1 MTGEGARRTLAR
13 VKRQPPGAPG
23 DEIEVYIRTYTSLL
37 RSSGE
42 VPVRAFEEA
51 HEFSDASLHS
61 GAREARP
68 DVAAFA
74 YAAARLPA
82 QIAFAR
88 IVVMG
93 QSHEQ
98 FAAAG
103 FDVRGEDWKRVT
115 TRGRRRPLR
124 WDGVGSLAA
133 FVTSKSD
140 IDDLVPI
147 LTAYQIEWNKMHA
160 LLGGDDLGRAMAAA
174 PADAPLAPDAAA
186 LAGPLD
192 LTPDQ
197 LSTLLAALGAEW
209 PAALREIARRPSD
222 LVVRLLNAGFI
233 EYQRAAMRWWSGIEP
248 AYLRSTR
255 PRRAPV
261 YFVSSNTHSLVNV
274 VGGYALAHRQEILDF
289 AQRRNPEGLAEP
301 LERAIATGDEHEAA
315 NIAYYL
321 LRAFLHDDDGHVQ
334 ERLATVQRFD
344 SESGISSIES
354 PGRID
359 VGAQLIRL
367 SSLREDRLDPRARVP
382 GMALL
387 AESEAVIVNIDYPLG
402 MAAYHHL
409 SRVAQGVGELRGV
422 YVMGKGATLNGR
434 VGDVMIAT
442 NVYDEHSKNTYL
454 FRNCFTASDLQPF
467 LRRGTVLDH
476 QKALTVRGTFQQNR
490 AYLGAFYADG
500 YTVLEMEAG
509 PYLSAI
515 YEVVSPDRHPND
527 EISHL
532 SSRTPFDVG
541 ILHYASDTPYSRRQ
555 SLLSKSLSYFGVE
568 ATYAC
573 TNAILRRILQQE
585 VARLSAR

>member
-1 MTGEGARRTLAR
+1 
-13 VKRQPPGAPG
+13 VKREPPRAPG

-42 VPVRAFEEA
+42 VPVRALEEA
-51 HEFSDASLHS
+51 HEYSDASLHA
-61 GAREARP
+61 GAREPRP
-68 DVAAFA
+68 DIAAFA

-98 FAAAG
+98 FEGAG
-103 FDVRGEDWKRVT
+103 YAVRDPHWTRVT

-124 WDGVGSLAA
+124 WDGAGTLAA
-133 FVTSKSD
+133 FVTSRSD

-160 LLGGDDLGRAMAAA
+160 LLARDDVGRALAAA
-174 PADAPLAPDAAA
+174 PGDAPLSPDPEA

-192 LTPDQ
+192 LTEEQ
-197 LSTLLAALGAEW
+197 VRTLQVALGTRW
-209 PAALREIARRPSD
+209 RAALREVARRPSD
-222 LVVRLLNAGFI
+222 LLVRLLSAGFI

-248 AYLRSTR
+248 AYLREAL
-255 PRRAPV
+255 PRRPPV

-274 VGGYALAHRQEILDF
+274 LGGYALAHRAEILDF
-289 AQRRNPEGLAEP
+289 ARRRNPEGLAAP
-301 LERAIATGDEHEAA
+301 LERAIAEGDEHEAA

-321 LRAFLHDDDGHVQ
+321 LRAFLHDDDGHAH

-344 SESGISSIES
+344 SESGIASRES
-354 PGRID
+354 PGRVD

-367 SSLREDRLDPRARVP
+367 SAVREDRVDPRARVP
-382 GMALL
+382 GLARL
-387 AESEAVIVNIDYPLG
+387 AESDAVIVNIDYPLG

-409 SRVAQGVGELRGV
+409 SRIAQGVGELRGI

-434 VGDVMIAT
+434 VGDVMIAS

-454 FRNCFTASDLQPF
+454 FRNCFSASDVQPF

-500 YTVLEMEAG
+500 YSVLEMEAG

-515 YEVVSPDRHPND
+515 YEIVSPDRHPNE
-527 EISHL
+527 EIAHL

-541 ILHYASDTPYSRRQ
+541 VLHYASDTPYSRRQ

-568 ATYAC
+568 STYAC
-573 TNAILRRILQQE
+573 TYAILRRIFAQE
-585 VARLSAR
+585 LARIDGRAR

>member
-1 MTGEGARRTLAR
+1 M
-13 VKRQPPGAPG
+13 KREPPRAPG

-51 HEFSDASLHS
+51 HEYSDASLHA
-61 GAREARP
+61 GAREPRP

-82 QIAFAR
+82 QVAFAR

-98 FAAAG
+98 FESAG
-103 FDVRGEDWKRVT
+103 YAVREAHWTRVT

-124 WDGVGSLAA
+124 WDGAGTVAA
-133 FVTSKSD
+133 FVTSRSD

-160 LLGGDDLGRAMAAA
+160 LLARDDVGRALAAA
-174 PADAPLAPDAAA
+174 PADAPLSSEPSA

-192 LTPDQ
+192 LTEEQ
-197 LSTLLAALGAEW
+197 VRNLLVALGAGW

-222 LVVRLLNAGFI
+222 LLVRLLSAGFI

-248 AYLRSTR
+248 AYLREAL
-255 PRRAPV
+255 PRRPPV

-274 VGGYALAHRQEILDF
+274 LGGYALAHRGEILDF
-289 AQRRNPEGLAEP
+289 ARRRNPEGLAAP
-301 LERAIATGDEHEAA
+301 LERAMAEGDEHEAA

-321 LRAFLHDDDGHVQ
+321 LRAFLHDDDGHAH

-344 SESGISSIES
+344 SESGIASIES
-354 PGRID
+354 PGRVD
-359 VGAQLIRL
+359 VGAQIVRL
-367 SSLREDRLDPRARVP
+367 SAVREDRVDPRARGP
-382 GMALL
+382 GLARL
-387 AESEAVIVNIDYPLG
+387 AESDAVIVNIDYPLG

-409 SRVAQGVGELRGV
+409 SRIAQGVGELRGV

-434 VGDVMIAT
+434 VGDVMIAS

-454 FRNCFTASDLQPF
+454 FRNCFSAGDVQPF

-500 YTVLEMEAG
+500 YSVLEMEAG
-509 PYLSAI
+509 PYLSAV
-515 YEVVSPDRHPND
+515 YEIVSPDRHPNE
-527 EISHL
+527 EIAHL

-541 ILHYASDTPYSRRQ
+541 VLHYASDTPYSRRQ

-568 ATYAC
+568 STYAC
-573 TNAILRRILQQE
+573 TYAILRRIFAQE
-585 VARLSAR
+585 IARIEARTR

>member
-1 MTGEGARRTLAR
+1 M
-13 VKRQPPGAPG
+13 KREPPRAPG

-51 HEFSDASLHS
+51 HEYSDASLHA
-61 GAREARP
+61 GAREPRP
-68 DVAAFA
+68 DIAAFA

-82 QIAFAR
+82 QVAFAR

-98 FAAAG
+98 FEGAG
-103 FDVRGEDWKRVT
+103 YAVREAGWTRVT

-124 WDGVGSLAA
+124 WDGAGTLAA
-133 FVTSKSD
+133 FVTSRSD

-160 LLGGDDLGRAMAAA
+160 LLARDDVGRALAAA
-174 PADAPLAPDAAA
+174 SADGPLTPEPTA

-192 LTPDQ
+192 LTEEQ
-197 LSTLLAALGAEW
+197 VRTLLVALGAGW

-222 LVVRLLNAGFI
+222 LLVRLLSAGFI

-248 AYLRSTR
+248 AYLREAR
-255 PRRAPV
+255 PRRPPV

-274 VGGYALAHRQEILDF
+274 LGGYALAHRAEILDF
-289 AQRRNPEGLAEP
+289 ARRRNPEGLAAP
-301 LERAIATGDEHEAA
+301 LEHAIAGGDEHEAA

-321 LRAFLHDDDGHVQ
+321 LRAFLHDDDGHAH

-344 SESGISSIES
+344 SESGIASIES
-354 PGRID
+354 PGRVD
-359 VGAQLIRL
+359 VGAQIIRL
-367 SSLREDRLDPRARVP
+367 SAVREDRVDPRARVP
-382 GMALL
+382 GLTRL
-387 AESEAVIVNIDYPLG
+387 AESDAVIVNIDYPLG

-409 SRVAQGVGELRGV
+409 SRIAQGVGELRGI

-434 VGDVMIAT
+434 VGDVMIAS

-454 FRNCFTASDLQPF
+454 FRNCFSASDVQPF

-500 YTVLEMEAG
+500 YSVLEMEAG
-509 PYLSAI
+509 PYLSAV
-515 YEVVSPDRHPND
+515 YEIVSPDRHPNE
-527 EISHL
+527 EIAHL

-541 ILHYASDTPYSRRQ
+541 VLHYASDTPYSRRQ

-568 ATYAC
+568 STYAC
-573 TNAILRRILQQE
+573 TYAILRRIFAQE
-585 VARLSAR
+585 IARIEGHAR

>member
-1 MTGEGARRTLAR
+1 
-13 VKRQPPGAPG
+13 VKRQPPRASG

-74 YAAARLPA
+74 YAAARLPP
-82 QIAFAR
+82 QIPFAR
-88 IVVMG
+88 AVVMG

-98 FAAAG
+98 FEAAG
-103 FDVRGEDWKRVT
+103 YDVRGDDWARVT

-124 WDGVGSLAA
+124 WDGATTVAA
-133 FVTSKSD
+133 YVTSKSD
-140 IDDLVPI
+140 LDDLVPI

-160 LLGGDDLGRAMAAA
+160 LLASDALGRALAAA
-174 PADAPLAPDAAA
+174 PIEVPLAPESGA
-186 LAGPLD
+186 
-192 LTPDQ
+192 
-197 LSTLLAALGAEW
+197 LAALLDLAPEQVDTLRDALGAGW

-222 LVVRLLNAGFI
+222 LVVRLLNAGFN
-233 EYQRAAMRWWSGIEP
+233 EYQRAALRWWSGIEP

-255 PRRAPV
+255 PRRSPV

-274 VGGYALAHRQEILDF
+274 VGGYAHAHRQEILDF
-289 AQRRNPEGLAEP
+289 ARRRNPEGLAAP
-301 LERAIATGDEHEAA
+301 LERAIAAGDEHEVA
-315 NIAYYL
+315 NITYYL
-321 LRAFLHDDDGHVQ
+321 LRAFLHDGDGHTH
-334 ERLATVQRFD
+334 ERLAMVQRFD
-344 SESGISSIES
+344 SESGIASFES
-354 PGRID
+354 PGRVD
-359 VGAQLIRL
+359 VGAQLVRL
-367 SSLREDRLDPRARVP
+367 ASVRPDRVDPRARVP
-382 GMALL
+382 GMERL

-434 VGDVMIAT
+434 VGDVMIAS

-454 FRNCFTASDLQPF
+454 FRNCFTAEDLQPF

-490 AYLGAFYADG
+490 AYLDAFYADG

-515 YEVVSPDRHPND
+515 YEIVSPDRHPLE

-573 TNAILRRILQQE
+573 TNAILRRIFSQE
-585 VARLSAR
+585 IARLGAG